1 MELFTFTG
9 AVLAALLVMVLPAL
23 AHKQHWNVIRE
34 GWRHPLRLALGVLTE
49 ELGVVVVTYTWPGVG
64 LGGGPTVTAPTAALA
79 KQVPVQTAQVFFA
92 DTDTE
97 AIIVHNKG
105 LPASF
110 PAQLFPIIV
119 VTKALGAATDGS
131 FGTSFTFGKAN
142 TNQVYMTKISAV
154 GSGGTYNVA
163 LFFGEGPWMK

>member
-1 MELFTFTG
+1 MQYLTKLG
-9 AVLAALLVMVLPAL
+9 AALLALLASLPAL
-23 AHKQHWNVIRE
+23 AYETLKAAANWTPPGLIPGE
-34 GWRHPLRLALGVLTE
+34 A
-49 ELGVVVVTYTWPGVG
+49 GVVVVTYTWPGVG

-79 KQVPVQTAQVFFA
+79 KQVPIQTAQVFFA

-142 TNQVYMTKISAV
+142 TKQVYMSKISAV